1 MKFLS
6 RQGEHIP
13 RIYQNAANVRGKF
26 PIFDEAS
33 AKLALLNRDQA
44 KTIQERLGIIR
55 RATKFL
61 PHSSQ
66 RAKLM
71 DEDRGEDDRE

>member
-6 RQGEHIP
+6 RRGEYVPPIH
-13 RIYQNAANVRGKF
+13 QNAANVRGKF

-33 AKLALLNRDQA
+33 AKIALLNRDQA
-44 KTIQERLGIIR
+44 KTVQERLGIIQ

-71 DEDRGEDDRE
+71 DVDRGEDDRD